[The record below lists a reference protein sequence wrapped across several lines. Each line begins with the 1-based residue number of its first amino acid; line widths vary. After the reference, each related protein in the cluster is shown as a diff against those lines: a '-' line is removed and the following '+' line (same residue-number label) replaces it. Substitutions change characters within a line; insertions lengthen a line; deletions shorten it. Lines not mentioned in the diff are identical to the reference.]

1 MHRDAGEPPAAVS
14 GAPAGIRAGA
24 YLPEVEALRG
34 IAVLLVYTFHVDRFF
49 AIPLELGGIDT
60 RAVGSPLLAFI
71 RAGHTGVTLFFV
83 LSGFLLSL
91 PFLAEA
97 GGGPRVDRR
106 RYVERR
112 ALRILPLY
120 WVLLAVAVLVAG
132 GGLRRV
138 WPYVAFVNG
147 FLPSPPVLPPFTNVV
162 WSLAT
167 EAQYYVVLPFLPL
180 LVRWRR
186 VGLAVLGTY
195 ALAWGLW
202 IAGRVGPQ
210 EGSGAYQLGLSLFG
224 RGWTFLAGI
233 AAAWCWRQHG
243 DALRAWAA
251 RVPAL
256 RRGGADVL
264 LALVLLGLGG
274 CLVWELHL
282 PPVRVPI
289 PPVVGWHLV
298 EAVAW
303 ALVLLLVLVA
313 PLRSAPLFR
322 SRVLI
327 GLGVLSYSIYV
338 WHVPVLHYGLR
349 LFRRWW
355 GAPPRGWDEAGV
367 VAYAILSV
375 VVLALSALTYVAIE
389 RPFLRRK
396 GHLRL

>member
-1 MHRDAGEPPAAVS
+1 MMRSGGAGEPSAA
-14 GAPAGIRAGA
+14 APAGIRASA
-24 YLPEVEALRG
+24 YLPELEGLRG
-34 IAVLLVYTFHVDRFF
+34 IAVLLVYTFHADRFLTI
-49 AIPLELGGIDT
+49 APELAGIDT
-60 RAVGSPLLAFI
+60 RAVASPLVAFI

-97 GGGPRVDRR
+97 DGGPRVDRR

-120 WVLLAVAVLVAG
+120 WVLLLVAVLVAG
-132 GGLRRV
+132 GGLRRAL
-138 WPYVAFVNG
+138 PYVAFVNG
-147 FLPSPPVLPPFTNVV
+147 FLPSPPTLPPFTNVV

-167 EAQYYVVLPFLPL
+167 EAQYYVLLPL
-180 LVRWRR
+180 LPLAWRWPR
-186 VGLAVLGTY
+186 VGLAVLGAY

-210 EGSGAYQLGLSLFG
+210 DGSGAFQLGLSIFG

-233 AAAWCWRQHG
+233 GAAWVWRRHG
-243 DALRAWAA
+243 DPLRARAA
-251 RVPAL
+251 QVPAL
-256 RRGGADVL
+256 RYGGADAL
-264 LALVLLGLGG
+264 LVLVLLGLGG
-274 CLVWELHL
+274 CLVWELHR
-282 PPVRVPI
+282 PAVRVPC

-298 EAVAW
+298 EGVAW
-303 ALVLLLVLVA
+303 ALVVLLVLLA

-322 SRVLI
+322 SRVLT

-338 WHVPVLHYGLR
+338 WHVPVYHYGLR

-355 GAPPRGWDEAGV
+355 GAPPYGWDGAGV
-367 VAYAILSV
+367 LVYTTLSV
-375 VVLALSALTYVAIE
+375 VVLAVSTCTYVAIE

-396 GHLRL
+396 THLRI